1 MLCDGLFATLDIY
14 DDYAG
19 HSAAVNMAID
29 EALLNLATTP
39 SIRFYHWPSP
49 ALSFGY
55 FVKFTA
61 VAGWQRERELVRRW
75 TGGGIVFHGNDL
87 TYAMVIPAN
96 DPLFGKSASWIY
108 EQVHRALVNALA
120 ETGRRAAVTPGD
132 AAHAAPAKIFR
143 MPFRRANSGQTASHC
158 FAQPVNTD
166 VTMNGRKIAGAA
178 QRRTRRGLLQQGSIQ
193 GLEIDDGLADRFARA
208 LSANCEKRRP
218 NDKLLN
224 VARALARDKYGAA
237 SWLRRW

>member
-19 HSAAVNMAID
+19 HSAAMNMAID

-87 TYAMVIPAN
+87 PYAMVIPAN

-108 EQVHRALVNALA
+108 EPVHRALVNAIA
-120 ETGRRAAVTPGD
+120 EPGGDCCNRGAFKAWRSTTAWPTDSRA
-132 AAHAAPAKIFR
+132 
-143 MPFRRANSGQTASHC
+143 PFRQTARSE
-158 FAQPVNTD
+158 
-166 VTMNGRKIAGAA
+166 GRTI
-178 QRRTRRGLLQQGSIQ
+178 
-193 GLEIDDGLADRFARA
+193 
-208 LSANCEKRRP
+208 N
-218 NDKLLN
+218 
-224 VARALARDKYGAA
+224 Y
-237 SWLRRW
+237 

>member
-1 MLCDGLFATLDIY
+1 MLCDRLFATLDIY
-14 DDYAG
+14 DDPAG
-19 HSAAVNMAID
+19 HSAAMNMAID

-120 ETGRRAAVTPGD
+120 ETGRRAAMAGSCGANALP
-132 AAHAAPAKIFR
+132 
-143 MPFRRANSGQTASHC
+143 ANSFPKSFPLTRPNRTAADC
-158 FAQPVNTD
+158 FSQPVNTD
-166 VTMNGRKIAGAA
+166 VIVEGRKIAGAA
-178 QRRTRRGLLQQGSIQ
+178 QRRTRLGFLQQGSIQ

-208 LSANCEKRRP
+208 LSANCDERRP

-224 VARALARDKYGAA
+224 VAQTLVRDKYGAA